1 MKTSFLFLWLTLLS
15 GVQVAAA
22 QGGAPLTG
30 RLVNSLSGDPV
41 ASAVVVVEGQ
51 GKQATSA
58 ADGSFTIEGL
68 APGTYHLIV
77 KAQGYSDKRTEV
89 TVAAAAPAT
98 PLTVPVDPEIHFEEV
113 LSVSPEARSQLD
125 VFQPTSV
132 LAGQELTKQLDISLG
147 ETLRNQPGV
156 AVRSLG
162 GAPARPVVRGL
173 DGDRVLILQD
183 GQRTGDLSSQSSD
196 HGVSVNPAAAQRI
209 EVVRGPATLLYG
221 ANAIGGLVN
230 VITDEIPSAPQR
242 GAKGTVTFDA
252 ASAGTQ
258 AGTAADV
265 HVGNGTLALHAGGGG
280 RRSSNMDTPEGEV
293 ANSQSRSAFGNVG
306 LAWTGEKGFFGGSY
320 GYDDMKYGVPV
331 IEDGTLQLTP
341 RRHALT
347 FRGGADRLDAPFESF
362 RVSLAQRHYRHDEL
376 VGSEVGTAFHND
388 TTELQLMAGHRAA
401 GRLKGSVGGWALDRT
416 FEAVGAEALSPPVD
430 QRGFAAFVY
439 EEIGWPHVT
448 LQFGGRLDHTNLS
461 PNGEPSRDFTNPSA
475 SLGFLYRP
483 AAANEALTV
492 AVSLAHAARSPAL
505 EELFFF
511 GEHHGNF
518 AFEVGNPDLKPERA
532 LGLDLSLRWRTRRV
546 SGELTYFRNR
556 IANYIFAQPLTEE
569 EFEAREEEFEN
580 RFPGREI
587 SHEGHGHG
595 GADADLD
602 FVEYVGADST
612 LQGVEAHTDVQ
623 LTSRFV
629 AEFGLDYVRG
639 ALSDGD
645 LPLPRIPPLRLRGG
659 LRYQQNA
666 FQAGA
671 EVVGAAD
678 QKRVYPNEE
687 PTAGYGTLKLFAA
700 YSFPAFGVTNTLT
713 GRLDN
718 ATNELYRNH
727 LSRIKDVVPE
737 MGRNARIVYSLG
749 F

>member
-1 MKTSFLFLWLTLLS
+1 MKTSLLFLWLALLS
-15 GVQVAAA
+15 GVQLAAA

-125 VFQPTSV
+125 AFQPTSV

-293 ANSQSRSAFGNVG
+293 ANSQSRSALRQRRPG
-306 LAWTGEKGFFGGSY
+306 LDRREG
-320 GYDDMKYGVPV
+320 
-331 IEDGTLQLTP
+331 LLRRQLRLRRHEIRRPRDRGRHPAADAAPPCADVP
-341 RRHALT
+341 RRGRSAG
-347 FRGGADRLDAPFESF
+347 RAVRVVSRVAGAPPLPPR
-362 RVSLAQRHYRHDEL
+362 R
-376 VGSEVGTAFHND
+376 
-388 TTELQLMAGHRAA
+388 A
-401 GRLKGSVGGWALDRT
+401 GRL
-416 FEAVGAEALSPPVD
+416 
-430 QRGFAAFVY
+430 
-439 EEIGWPHVT
+439 
-448 LQFGGRLDHTNLS
+448 GGRH
-461 PNGEPSRDFTNPSA
+461 
-475 SLGFLYRP
+475 
-483 AAANEALTV
+483 
-492 AVSLAHAARSPAL
+492 
-505 EELFFF
+505 
-511 GEHHGNF
+511 
-518 AFEVGNPDLKPERA
+518 
-532 LGLDLSLRWRTRRV
+532 RV
-546 SGELTYFRNR
+546 SQRHHR
-556 IANYIFAQPLTEE
+556 
-569 EFEAREEEFEN
+569 
-580 RFPGREI
+580 
-587 SHEGHGHG
+587 
-595 GADADLD
+595 
-602 FVEYVGADST
+602 V
-612 LQGVEAHTDVQ
+612 
-623 LTSRFV
+623 
-629 AEFGLDYVRG
+629 
-639 ALSDGD
+639 
-645 LPLPRIPPLRLRGG
+645 
-659 LRYQQNA
+659 
-666 FQAGA
+666 
-671 EVVGAAD
+671 AAD
-678 QKRVYPNEE
+678 GGPPRGWQAE
-687 PTAGYGTLKLFAA
+687 G
-700 YSFPAFGVTNTLT
+700 
-713 GRLDN
+713 
-718 ATNELYRNH
+718 
-727 LSRIKDVVPE
+727 
-737 MGRNARIVYSLG
+737 
-749 F
+749 